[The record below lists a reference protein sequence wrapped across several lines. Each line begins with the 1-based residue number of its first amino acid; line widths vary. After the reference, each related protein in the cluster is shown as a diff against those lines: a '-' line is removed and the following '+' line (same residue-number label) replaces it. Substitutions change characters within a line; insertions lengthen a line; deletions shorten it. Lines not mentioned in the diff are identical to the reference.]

1 MRITLHP
8 NPYKIAP
15 GVHRAFEYA
24 FQNRD
29 ALLRELMLAL
39 QTTPDVGHLFTRTPI
54 DDGDFRPYIDLTTP
68 QTVEGSNANNTE
80 HG

>member
-1 MRITLHP
+1 MRITLHA
-8 NPYKIAP
+8 NQYNFDAHIN
-15 GVHRAFEYA
+15 RAVEYA
-24 FQNRD
+24 TLNRP
-29 ALLRELMLAL
+29 AILRELMLSLRADI
-39 QTTPDVGHLFTRTPI
+39 DVGRLFTRTPI